1 MRGTSRQVVVSVA
14 VALVCLSVIGPVLAA
29 SGQSTGGPSTTHEGV
44 EQPAEPATLAGDG
57 VAAQQAPPEA
67 FQSAVDP
74 DVVVLRAAV
83 REDGTAEW
91 TVEFRVRLTDENETA
106 AFESVQSDVE
116 SDPDSFTSQFA
127 TGMERTVAS
136 AANRTG
142 REMALQNV
150 TVSASNEQ
158 LPQEYG
164 VLTYRFTWTNFART
178 GGERLRIGDS
188 LSGFFLDS
196 ESSLVVTWP
205 EGYEEQ
211 SVLPDPDGTGNNSV
225 TWHGSADFGPNEPR
239 IVLAPSSSGLPTTA
253 LVAAVLVGIVAV
265 AAGGWLYRSRT
276 ADEAATS
283 ATSGTGE
290 DTAGGA
296 GGAAAG
302 AVAAEDDGTVDEG
315 DSTDDPPE
323 ALLSNEE
330 RVIGLL
336 EDNGGRIKQQQIASE
351 FDWTDA
357 KTSQVVGNL
366 RDDDAVETFRIGR
379 ENVVALP
386 EESDL

>member
-14 VALVCLSVIGPVLAA
+14 VALVCLSVVGPALAA
-29 SGQSTGGPSTTHEGV
+29 SGQSAGGPSTPYRGI
-44 EQPAEPATLAGDG
+44 EQPADGATLAGDG
-57 VAAQQAPPEA
+57 VAAQQSPPVP

-74 DVVVLRAAV
+74 DVVVLRASV

-136 AANRTG
+136 AENRTG

-150 TVSASNEQ
+150 TVSTSKEQ

-178 GGERLRIGDS
+178 GGDRLRIGDS

-196 ESSLVVTWP
+196 ESSLVIAWP
-205 EGYEEQ
+205 AGYEQQ
-211 SVLPDPDGTGNNSV
+211 SVLPEPDSTGNNSV
-225 TWHGSADFGPNEPR
+225 TWQGSADFGPNEPR
-239 IVLAPSSSGLPTTA
+239 VVLAPSGGGLPSTTLIA
-253 LVAAVLVGIVAV
+253 AILVVIVAV
-265 AAGGWLYRSRT
+265 AAGGWLYRSQT
-276 ADEAATS
+276 AADADASAPSGEATGS
-283 ATSGTGE
+283 ATDTG
-290 DTAGGA
+290 D
-296 GGAAAG
+296 AARAEEPTE
-302 AVAAEDDGTVDEG
+302 EDDTPDE
-315 DSTDDPPE
+315 PPE
-323 ALLSNEE
+323 ELLSNEE
-330 RVIGLL
+330 RVIRLL
-336 EDNGGRIKQQQIASE
+336 EDNGGRIKQQQIAGE

-357 KTSQVVGNL
+357 KTSQVVGTL
-366 RDDDAVETFRIGR
+366 RDEDAVETFRIGR